1 MRDIDDFNRLEERAW
16 QLTGQLEEGTYKSQK
31 PKDGIDEKSEQ
42 TAAQQATNQPLK
54 KKPMPM
60 RCRLCLSGVL
70 KVNCLV
76 CDIMEYEQ

>member
-16 QLTGQLEEGTYKSQK
+16 QLTGQLEEGTYKSQQAVN
-31 PKDGIDEKSEQ
+31 GIDEKSEQ
-42 TAAQQATNQPLK
+42 AANQPLK

-60 RCRLCLSGVL
+60 RCRLCMSGVL

-76 CDIMEYEQ
+76 CDVMEYEQ